1 MAYKFFIDKNLYLRL
16 HIVITNYANI
26 EHCSVIPNFYREFFY
41 FFRINMQ
48 QSVKERLIE
57 FLKHEKIS
65 QRAFE
70 ISVGLSNGYVNNIRV
85 SIQPNTI
92 QKIVLKYPHINEGW
106 LLTGNGPMLKTNITN
121 NNQLNTEG
129 MTIEDELRELKNRL
143 RFLEDQVSFNAREH
157 REIVR
162 RDEMEG
168 FFVRNGSN
176 LNKQTIA

>member
-1 MAYKFFIDKNLYLRL
+1 
-16 HIVITNYANI
+16 
-26 EHCSVIPNFYREFFY
+26 
-41 FFRINMQ
+41 MQ

-85 SIQPNTI
+85 SIHPNTI
-92 QKIVLKYPHINEGW
+92 QKIVLRYPHINEGW
-106 LLTGNGPMLKTNITN
+106 LLTGNGSMLKTDITN

-129 MTIEDELRELKNRL
+129 MTIEDELRELKNKV
-143 RFLEDQVSFNAREH
+143 RFLEDQVAFYSREH
-157 REIVR
+157 REFVR
-162 RDEMEG
+162 REEMEV
-168 FFVRNGSN
+168 FFARKGGN